1 MIGTIKINWKNCFGI
16 KQLEHEFKFENSK
29 PIHLLYAPNGSMK
42 TSFAKTM
49 KFLSGQSKE
58 KPCDKLRPH
67 EESKFEVFVDTNVI
81 SKDSIFVVN
90 GDDDIDSSASFVNF
104 LASSEL
110 KSKYDEIYKK
120 LTKEKDALMTKLKS
134 ASVSSDCEKEI
145 VEAFSSS
152 NDTTIFNILEGLCDK
167 VKLGLPLYEFKYN
180 DVFDTK
186 GAVKNF
192 LDANK
197 DNLKEYI
204 ANYEKLLSES
214 SLYRSTDGFSFGT
227 YQASQLLQ
235 NVSDGNF
242 FGVKHKMVLQNNV
255 EITSHEQ
262 LNQIMVEEQEK
273 VLNDAK
279 LKKTFDK
286 ITKAIDKNTELRFF
300 KAVIESHP
308 EWIVDMLD
316 YDEFKKKVWLGYL
329 AKEDIKPL
337 FDSYI
342 RVYNDNKKELLA
354 VLEQA
359 GQQQEKWKSII
370 NLYKDRFHVPFK
382 VSISNQKDI
391 ILKQEAA
398 KLQFSYVEEG
408 KEPIVSSQK
417 ELETILSRGERRA
430 FVILQFLFEM
440 ESRKISPNDTVVVMD
455 DIADSFDYQNKYA
468 IVEYIKDLA
477 VRGNNK
483 FYILIMTHNYDFY
496 RTIASRLSSSLS
508 KLWMVERKSDGNISV
523 EQGQYKGDVFANA
536 FVGKDKDD
544 KIFISMIP
552 YVRNLIEYS
561 NGENDDKY
569 LLLTSCLHQKN
580 DTLSITESQVID
592 IMKSFTRGKG
602 MKRTDS
608 GKKMYDIIMD
618 TAESVANEPNPNL
631 VLLQNKIVLSI
642 AIRLMAEKYLK
653 EKILA
658 TGFPEKD
665 LEVKGTQTG
674 QWTEIYKKQCPN
686 DSNRAIIERVNMM
699 TPELIHLNSFMYEP
713 LIDMSI
719 YHLTKLYKDCKNL
732 SV

>member
-1 MIGTIKINWKNCFGI
+1 
-16 KQLEHEFKFENSK
+16 
-29 PIHLLYAPNGSMK
+29 
-42 TSFAKTM
+42 
-49 KFLSGQSKE
+49 
-58 KPCDKLRPH
+58 
-67 EESKFEVFVDTNVI
+67 
-81 SKDSIFVVN
+81 
-90 GDDDIDSSASFVNF
+90 
-104 LASSEL
+104 
-110 KSKYDEIYKK
+110 
-120 LTKEKDALMTKLKS
+120 
-134 ASVSSDCEKEI
+134 
-145 VEAFSSS
+145 
-152 NDTTIFNILEGLCDK
+152 
-167 VKLGLPLYEFKYN
+167 
-180 DVFDTK
+180 
-186 GAVKNF
+186 
-192 LDANK
+192 
-197 DNLKEYI
+197 
-204 ANYEKLLSES
+204 
-214 SLYRSTDGFSFGT
+214 
-227 YQASQLLQ
+227 
-235 NVSDGNF
+235 
-242 FGVKHKMVLQNNV
+242 
-255 EITSHEQ
+255 
-262 LNQIMVEEQEK
+262 
-273 VLNDAK
+273 
-279 LKKTFDK
+279 
-286 ITKAIDKNTELRFF
+286 
-300 KAVIESHP
+300 
-308 EWIVDMLD
+308 
-316 YDEFKKKVWLGYL
+316 
-329 AKEDIKPL
+329 
-337 FDSYI
+337 
-342 RVYNDNKKELLA
+342 
-354 VLEQA
+354 
-359 GQQQEKWKSII
+359 
-370 NLYKDRFHVPFK
+370 
-382 VSISNQKDI
+382 
-391 ILKQEAA
+391 
-398 KLQFSYVEEG
+398 
-408 KEPIVSSQK
+408 
-417 ELETILSRGERRA
+417 
-430 FVILQFLFEM
+430 M

-508 KLWMVERKSDGNISV
+508 KSDGNISV

>member
-1 MIGTIKINWKNCFGI
+1 MVEVKINWKNCFGI
-16 KQLEHEFKFENSK
+16 KQLEHEFKFEKSK

-58 KPCDKLRPH
+58 KPCDKLRPQ
-67 EESKFEVFVDTNVI
+67 EESKSDVFVDGKII
-81 SKDSIFVVN
+81 SKDAIFVVN
-90 GDDDIDSSASFVNF
+90 GDDDIDSSASFINF

-120 LTKEKDALMTKLKS
+120 LTKEKEALMTKLKS
-134 ASVSSDCEKEI
+134 ASLSSDCEKEI
-145 VEAFSSS
+145 IETFSSS
-152 NDTTIFNILEGLCDK
+152 NDTTIFNILEELRDK
-167 VKLGLPLYEFKYN
+167 VKIGLPLYEFKYN

-186 GAVKNF
+186 ETVKNF
-192 LDANK
+192 LEANK

-214 SLYRSTDGFSFGT
+214 SLYRSIDGFSFGT

-242 FGVKHKMVLQNNV
+242 FGVKHKLVLQNNV

-262 LNQIMVEEQEK
+262 LNQIMVDEQVK

-286 ITKAIDKNTELRFF
+286 ITKAIDKNTELRSF
-300 KAVIESHP
+300 KTVIESHP
-308 EWIVDMLD
+308 EWIFDLLD
-316 YDEFKKKVWLGYL
+316 YDKFKKKVWLGYL
-329 AKEDIKPL
+329 AKDDVKPL

-342 RVYNDNKKELLA
+342 RVYNDNKNDLLA
-354 VLEQA
+354 VLKQA
-359 GQQQEKWKSII
+359 GQQQEKWESII
-370 NLYKDRFHVPFK
+370 SLYKDRFHVPFQ

-391 ILKQEAA
+391 ILKREAA

-408 KEPIVSSQK
+408 KEPIERSQK
-417 ELETILSRGERRA
+417 ELEAILSRGERRA

-440 ESRKISPNDTVVVMD
+440 ESRKMSSGVNVVVMD

-468 IVEYIKDLA
+468 IIEYIKDLA

-483 FYILIMTHNYDFY
+483 FYLLIMTHNYDFY
-496 RTIASRLSSSLS
+496 RAISSRLSESLS
-508 KLWMVERKSDGNISV
+508 KLWMVERKSDGNISI

-536 FVGKDKDD
+536 FVGKDSDD

-561 NGENDDKY
+561 NGENDDKF

-592 IMKSFTRGKG
+592 VMKNYTRGKG
-602 MKRTDS
+602 MKRIDS
-608 GKKMYDIIMD
+608 GKKMYDIIME
-618 TAESVANEPNPNL
+618 TADSIAKELDPNP

-653 EKILA
+653 EKLLA
-658 TGFPEKD
+658 VGVSKED
-665 LEVKGTQTG
+665 LEVKGNQTG
-674 QWTEIYKKQCPN
+674 QWTEIYKNECPK
-686 DSNRAIIERVNMM
+686 DSNRTIIERVNMM

-719 YHLTKLYKDCKNL
+719 FHLTKLYKDCKNL

>member
-1 MIGTIKINWKNCFGI
+1 MMEIIKIDWKNCFGI
-16 KQLEHEFKFENSK
+16 KQLEHEFKFENGK
-29 PIHLLYAPNGSMK
+29 PIHLIYAPNGSMK

-58 KPCDKLRPH
+58 KPCDKLRPY
-67 EESKFEVFVDTNVI
+67 EESKCDVFVDDKII
-81 SKDSIFVVN
+81 SKDAIFVVN

-110 KSKYDEIYKK
+110 KSKYDAIYKK

-134 ASVSSDCEKEI
+134 ASASSDCEKELL
-145 VEAFSSS
+145 EAFSSS
-152 NDTTIFNILEGLCDK
+152 NDTTIFNILESLSDK
-167 VKLGLPLYEFKYN
+167 VKIGLPLYEFKYN
-180 DVFDTK
+180 DVFDPK
-186 GAVKNF
+186 EAVKHF
-192 LDANK
+192 LEANK

-255 EITSHEQ
+255 EVTSHEQ
-262 LNQIMVEEQEK
+262 LNQIMIQEQEK
-273 VLNDAK
+273 VLNDVK
-279 LKKTFDK
+279 LKKSFDK
-286 ITKAIDKNTELRFF
+286 ITKAIDKSSELRSF
-300 KAVIESHP
+300 KTVIESHP

-329 AKEDIKPL
+329 AKDDIKPL

-342 RVYNDNKKELLA
+342 RAYNENKIELLS
-354 VLEQA
+354 VLEKA
-359 GQQQEKWKSII
+359 GQQQEKWKSIV
-370 NLYKDRFHVPFK
+370 NLYKDRFHVPFQ

-398 KLQFSYVEEG
+398 KLEFSYVEDG
-408 KEPIVSSQK
+408 KDPIVSSQK
-417 ELETILSRGERRA
+417 VLETILSRGERRA

-440 ESRKISPNDTVVVMD
+440 ESRKNSASDSVVVMD

-483 FYILIMTHNYDFY
+483 FYMLVMTHNYDFY

-536 FVGKDKDD
+536 FVGKDQDN

-561 NGENDDKY
+561 NGETDNEY
-569 LLLTSCLHQKN
+569 LLLTSCLHHKD
-580 DTLSITESQVID
+580 DTLTITESQVIAV
-592 IMKSFTRGKG
+592 MKDYTRGKG
-602 MKRTDS
+602 MKRIDS

-618 TAESVANEPNPNL
+618 TAESVANESNPNL

-653 EKILA
+653 EKLLA
-658 TGFPEKD
+658 LGVSKED
-665 LEVKGTQTG
+665 LDVKGTQTG
-674 QWTEIYKKQCPN
+674 RWTEIYKNQCPKDN
-686 DSNRAIIERVNMM
+686 NRSIIERVNMM

-719 YHLTKLYKDCKNL
+719 YHLTKLYKDCKKL

>member
-1 MIGTIKINWKNCFGI
+1 MIENIKINWKNCFGI
-16 KQLEHEFKFENSK
+16 KQLEHEFKFKNSR
-29 PIHLLYAPNGSMK
+29 PIQLLYAPNGSMK

-58 KPCDKLRPH
+58 KPCDKLRPQ
-67 EESKFEVFVDTNVI
+67 EESKYDVFVDANVI

-110 KSKYDEIYKK
+110 KSKYDEIYRK

-134 ASVSSDCEKEI
+134 ASISTDCEKEI

-152 NDTTIFNILEGLCDK
+152 IDTTIFNILDGLCNN
-167 VKLGLPLYEFKYN
+167 VKTGLPLFEFKYN
-180 DVFDTK
+180 DVFDKK
-186 GAVKNF
+186 GAVKEF
-192 LDANK
+192 LEANK
-197 DNLKEYI
+197 ESLKEYI
-204 ANYEKLLSES
+204 DNYEKLLSES
-214 SLYRSTDGFSFGT
+214 SFYRSVGDFSFGT
-227 YQASQLLQ
+227 YQATQLLQ
-235 NVSDGNF
+235 NVSDGCF
-242 FGVKHKMVLQNNV
+242 FGVNHKMMLQNGV
-255 EITSHEQ
+255 EITSHDQ
-262 LNQIMVEEQEK
+262 LKQIMTEEQEK
-273 VLNDAK
+273 VLNDTK
-279 LKKTFDK
+279 LKKTFEK
-286 ITKAIDKNTELRFF
+286 ITKEIDKKAELREF
-300 KAVIESHP
+300 KKVIETHP
-308 EWIVDMLD
+308 DWIVEIIN

-329 AKEDIKPL
+329 AKDDIKPL

-342 RVYNDNKKELLA
+342 QVYNDNKKELLA

-359 GQQQEKWKSII
+359 SQQQEKWLSII
-370 NLYKDRFHVPFK
+370 NLYKDRFHVPFQ

-408 KEPIVSSQK
+408 KEPILSSQK

-430 FVILQFLFEM
+430 FIILQFLFEM
-440 ESRKISPNDTVVVMD
+440 ESRKISSKDTVVVMD

-477 VRGNNK
+477 IRGNDR
-483 FYILIMTHNYDFY
+483 FYIFIMTHNYDFY
-496 RTIASRLSSSLS
+496 RTIASRLRSSLS
-508 KLWMVERKSDGNISV
+508 HLWMVERKLDGSLSV
-523 EQGQYKGDVFANA
+523 ELGQYTGDVFANA
-536 FVGKDKDD
+536 FVGKDNDE

-561 NGENDDKY
+561 NGEEDDRY
-569 LLLTSCLHQKN
+569 LLLTSCLHQKK
-580 DTLSITESQVID
+580 DTLSIMESQVID
-592 IMKSFTRGKG
+592 VMKNFTRGKG

-631 VLLQNKIVLSI
+631 ILLQNKIVLSI
-642 AIRLMAEKYLK
+642 AIRLIAENYLK

-658 TGFPEKD
+658 TGVPEVD

-686 DSNRAIIERVNMM
+686 DSNRAIIERINMM

-713 LIDMSI
+713 LIDMSVF
-719 YHLTKLYKDCKNL
+719 HLIKLYKNCKAL

>member
-1 MIGTIKINWKNCFGI
+1 MIENIKINWKNCFGI
-16 KQLEHEFKFENSK
+16 KQLEHEFKFKNSR
-29 PIHLLYAPNGSMK
+29 PIQLLYAPNGSMK

-58 KPCDKLRPH
+58 KPCDKLRPQ
-67 EESKFEVFVDTNVI
+67 EESKYDVFVDANVI

-110 KSKYDEIYKK
+110 KSKYDEIYRK

-134 ASVSSDCEKEI
+134 ASISTDCEKEI

-152 NDTTIFNILEGLCDK
+152 IDTTIFNILDGLCNN
-167 VKLGLPLYEFKYN
+167 VKTGLPLFEFKYN
-180 DVFDTK
+180 DVFDKK
-186 GAVKNF
+186 GAVKEF
-192 LDANK
+192 LEANK
-197 DNLKEYI
+197 ESLKEYI
-204 ANYEKLLSES
+204 DNYEKLLSES
-214 SLYRSTDGFSFGT
+214 SFYRSVGDFSFGT
-227 YQASQLLQ
+227 YQATQLLQ
-235 NVSDGNF
+235 NVSDGCF
-242 FGVKHKMVLQNNV
+242 FGVNHKMMLQNGV
-255 EITSHEQ
+255 EITSHDQ
-262 LNQIMVEEQEK
+262 LKQIMTEEQEK
-273 VLNDAK
+273 VLNDTK
-279 LKKTFDK
+279 LKKTFEK
-286 ITKAIDKNTELRFF
+286 ITKEIDKKAELREF
-300 KAVIESHP
+300 KKVIETHP
-308 EWIVDMLD
+308 DWIVEIIN

-329 AKEDIKPL
+329 AKDDIKPL

-342 RVYNDNKKELLA
+342 QVYNDNKKELLA

-359 GQQQEKWKSII
+359 SQQQEKWLSII
-370 NLYKDRFHVPFK
+370 NLYKDRFHVPFQ

-408 KEPIVSSQK
+408 KEPILSSQK

-430 FVILQFLFEM
+430 FIILQFLFEM
-440 ESRKISPNDTVVVMD
+440 ESRKISSKDTVVVMD

-477 VRGNNK
+477 IRGNDR
-483 FYILIMTHNYDFY
+483 FYIFIMTHNYDFY
-496 RTIASRLSSSLS
+496 RTIASRLRSSLS
-508 KLWMVERKSDGNISV
+508 HLWMVERKLDGSLSV
-523 EQGQYKGDVFANA
+523 ELGQYTGDVFANA
-536 FVGKDKDD
+536 FVGKDNDE

-561 NGENDDKY
+561 NGEEDDRY
-569 LLLTSCLHQKN
+569 LLLTSCLHQKK
-580 DTLSITESQVID
+580 DTLSIMESQVID
-592 IMKSFTRGKG
+592 VMKNFTRGKG

-631 VLLQNKIVLSI
+631 ILLQNKIVLSI
-642 AIRLMAEKYLK
+642 AIRLIAENYLK

-658 TGFPEKD
+658 TGVPEVD

-713 LIDMSI
+713 LIDMSVF
-719 YHLTKLYKDCKNL
+719 HLIKLYKNCKAL